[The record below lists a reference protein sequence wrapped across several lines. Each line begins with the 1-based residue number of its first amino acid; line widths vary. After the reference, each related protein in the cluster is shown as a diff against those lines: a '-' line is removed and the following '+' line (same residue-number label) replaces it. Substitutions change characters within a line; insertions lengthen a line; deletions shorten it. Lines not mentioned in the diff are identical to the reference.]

1 MSDKTPPPLRNYAQ
15 MVRVVRDD
23 NSNPFQA
30 SVPYQLGKAYSST
43 SSSAGETRIRSLD
56 EIGINSR
63 SPSQLQPPDNNANY
77 NHRESTVLYHQLS
90 GDQQRYFDGT
100 SPNIAPT
107 RQDAKPGTKTRA
119 YLSSNA
125 SSESIAVTDSHPS
138 NTRESSTSG
147 SSGHSSQYAPQN
159 TPQNTLQSTLQN
171 NHTSRTHSPIQTH
184 SQPIDSRFSHEKA
197 TSKQTRL
204 PFVTHHSLEGT
215 AGSPLDFS
223 LNF

>member
-30 SVPYQLGKAYSST
+30 SVPYQLGKAYSGI
-43 SSSAGETRIRSLD
+43 SSSPGETRIRSLD

-63 SPSQLQPPDNNANY
+63 SPNQLQPPDNNANY
-77 NHRESTVLYHQLS
+77 SRRESTILYHQLS

-107 RQDAKPGTKTRA
+107 RQDAKPGTKTRT
-119 YLSSNA
+119 YLDSNA
-125 SSESIAVTDSHPS
+125 PSESIAVANSRS
-138 NTRESSTSG
+138 GCTRESSASG
-147 SSGHSSQYAPQN
+147 SSEHLYHN
-159 TPQNTLQSTLQN
+159 TTKI
-171 NHTSRTHSPIQTH
+171 NHTNRTHSPIQTH
-184 SQPIDSRFSHEKA
+184 SQPADNRFSHEKA
-197 TSKQTRL
+197 VAKQTQL
-204 PFVTHHSLEGT
+204 PFVTRHSLEGT
-215 AGSPLDFS
+215 AGNSLDFS

>member
-30 SVPYQLGKAYSST
+30 SVPYQLGKAYSNT

-77 NHRESTVLYHQLS
+77 NRRESTVLYHQLS

-107 RQDAKPGTKTRA
+107 RQDGKPGTKTRT
-119 YLSSNA
+119 YLSSDA
-125 SSESIAVTDSHPS
+125 PSESISVTDSHPS
-138 NTRESSTSG
+138 STRESSTSG

-159 TPQNTLQSTLQN
+159 TSQS

-197 TSKQTRL
+197 AAKQTRL

>member
-23 NSNPFQA
+23 NSNPFQT

-63 SPSQLQPPDNNANY
+63 SPNQLQAPDNNANY
-77 NHRESTVLYHQLS
+77 NRRESTVLYHQLS

-100 SPNIAPT
+100 SPNKAPT
-107 RQDAKPGTKTRA
+107 REDAKPGTKTRT
-119 YLSSNA
+119 YLGSDA
-125 SSESIAVTDSHPS
+125 PSESIMVKDSHTS
-138 NTRESSTSG
+138 SIRESSAGG
-147 SSGHSSQYAPQN
+147 SVDHSSLSHPHSS
-159 TPQNTLQSTLQN
+159 PSTSKN
-171 NHTSRTHSPIQTH
+171 DHGKRTHSPIQTH

-197 TSKQTRL
+197 AAKQTRL
-204 PFVTHHSLEGT
+204 PFVTRHSLEGT
-215 AGSPLDFS
+215 AGNSLDFS